1 MKGSKLSKLLQTSP
15 QINPQ
20 LDLQM
25 DTPLN
30 HPNPKP
36 SKLNKPSYIDIP
48 LIPNCPTPFKV
59 PRHI

>member
-1 MKGSKLSKLLQTSP
+1 MEGSNLSKLPQTSP

-20 LDLQM
+20 SNLQV

-48 LIPNCPTPFKV
+48 
-59 PRHI
+59 

>member
-1 MKGSKLSKLLQTSP
+1 MEGSKLSKLPQTSP

-20 LDLQM
+20 LDLQI

-36 SKLNKPSYIDIP
+36 SKLNKPSYIDMP
-48 LIPNCPTPFKV
+48 LIPNFLTPFKV
-59 PRHI
+59 PKHI